1 MGWLLDTNVISELRK
16 PKAER
21 KVLEFVS
28 STPLSGLYISVV
40 SLAEIRYG
48 IELSPDV
55 QKRVTLQD
63 WLTFKVRPMFDRDR
77 TLPVTEDILL
87 KWRLLMEDGRK
98 TGHTFSQPDLLIAA
112 IAAHHGL
119 TVVSRD
125 RVHYERA
132 GVPVVNPWPKII

>member
-48 IELSPDV
+48 IEVAITDGGRSED
-55 QKRVTLQD
+55 
-63 WLTFKVRPMFDRDR
+63 RPYVLAARPLNRRDSC
-77 TLPVTEDILL
+77 PS
-87 KWRLLMEDGRK
+87 WAYGC
-98 TGHTFSQPDLLIAA
+98 
-112 IAAHHGL
+112 
-119 TVVSRD
+119 
-125 RVHYERA
+125 
-132 GVPVVNPWPKII
+132 